1 MSNGNVIRLRRST
14 TAGSMPLVSTLQTGE
29 LSVNVYD
36 GKLFFKRSKDGS
48 ETIEQIFTTDTFVT
62 GSLQFKPDN
71 TETNILEVH
80 ENDSTSAL
88 IITSQSIMTL
98 RKQER
103 ATPSASTGGIM
114 YSGSAFWLGIDWAC
128 FFNTMIFIYSI
139 KLYIII

>member
-1 MSNGNVIRLRRST
+1 MPNGNVIRLRRST
-14 TAGSMPLVSTLQTGE
+14 VAGSTPLVSTLQAGE

-36 GKLFFKRSKDGS
+36 GKLFFKRSNDSGT
-48 ETIEQIFTTDTFVT
+48 TIEQIFTTDTYVT

-71 TETNILEVH
+71 GNSNILEVH

-103 ATPSASTGGIM
+103 QSPTPTTGGIM
-114 YSGSAFWLGIDWAC
+114 YSGSSFWLGID
-128 FFNTMIFIYSI
+128 
-139 KLYIII
+139 

>member
-36 GKLFFKRSKDGS
+36 GKLFFKKSKDGS
-48 ETIEQIFTTDTFVT
+48 DTIEQIFTTDTFVT

-71 TETNILEVH
+71 AETNILEVH

-98 RKQER
+98 RKQIR
-103 ATPSASTGGIM
+103 STPAPTSGGIM
-114 YSGSAFWLGIDWAC
+114 YSGSAFWLGVD
-128 FFNTMIFIYSI
+128 
-139 KLYIII
+139 

>member
-1 MSNGNVIRLRRST
+1 MANGNVIRLRRST
-14 TAGSMPLVSTLQTGE
+14 TAGSMPLITTLQTGE

-36 GKLFFKRSKDGS
+36 GKLFFKKSKAGS

-62 GSLQFKPDN
+62 GSLQFKPDSS
-71 TETNILEVH
+71 ETNILEGH

-103 ATPSASTGGIM
+103 ATPDSSTGGIM
-114 YSGSAFWLGIDWAC
+114 YSGSAFLLGID
-128 FFNTMIFIYSI
+128 
-139 KLYIII
+139 

>member
-14 TAGSMPLVSTLQTGE
+14 VAGSTPLVSTLQAGE

-36 GKLFFKRSKDGS
+36 GILFFKRSNDSGT
-48 ETIEQIFTTDTFVT
+48 TIEQIFTTDTYVT

-71 TETNILEVH
+71 GNSNILEVH

-103 ATPSASTGGIM
+103 QSPTPTTGGIM
-114 YSGSAFWLGIDWAC
+114 YSGSSFWLGID
-128 FFNTMIFIYSI
+128 
-139 KLYIII
+139 

>member
-1 MSNGNVIRLRRST
+1 MSNGNIIQLRRST
-14 TAGSMPLVSTLQTGE
+14 TAGSTPTITTLEAGE

-36 GKLFFKRSKDGS
+36 GKLFFKRSADGS
-48 ETIEQIFTTDTFVT
+48 DTIEQIFTTDTYVT

-71 TETNILEVH
+71 GNSNILEVH

-103 ATPSASTGGIM
+103 ATPSANTGGIM
-114 YSGSAFWLGIDWAC
+114 YSGSAFWLGID
-128 FFNTMIFIYSI
+128 
-139 KLYIII
+139 

>member
-14 TAGSMPLVSTLQTGE
+14 VAGSTPLVSTLQAGE

-36 GKLFFKRSKDGS
+36 GKLFFKRSNDSGT
-48 ETIEQIFTTDTFVT
+48 TIEQIFTTDTYVT

-71 TETNILEVH
+71 VNSNILEVH

-103 ATPSASTGGIM
+103 QSPTPTTGGIM
-114 YSGSAFWLGIDWAC
+114 YSGSSFWLGID
-128 FFNTMIFIYSI
+128 
-139 KLYIII
+139 

>member
-14 TAGSMPLVSTLQTGE
+14 VAGSTPLVSTLQAGE

-36 GKLFFKRSKDGS
+36 GKLFFKRSNDSGT
-48 ETIEQIFTTDTFVT
+48 TIEQIFTTDTYVT

-71 TETNILEVH
+71 GNSNILEVH

-103 ATPSASTGGIM
+103 QSPTPTTGGIM
-114 YSGSAFWLGIDWAC
+114 YSGSSFWLGID
-128 FFNTMIFIYSI
+128 
-139 KLYIII
+139 